1 MANSYFQFKQF
12 KITQDR
18 CAMKVGTDGVLLG
31 AWAPLKKE
39 ACKVLDIGTGT
50 GLVALMLAQRCR
62 SALVEAIDIDE
73 SAVDQARENV
83 ADSPWPERVNVWQMD
98 IKNVPHAWKEKFD
111 CIVSNPPYF
120 VDSLKCP
127 DVSRMLARHTAEL
140 DFPLLAQSAS
150 FLLKEGGV
158 FSVILPADAYVSFV
172 ASCLHEGL
180 HLQRILWVHT
190 KPDIPAKRV
199 LMAFVKQAVERT
211 EQEHLIVEISRH
223 VYSSEY
229 VSLLKDF
236 YLKL

>member
-31 AWAPLKKE
+31 AWAPLKE
-39 ACKVLDIGTGT
+39 SCKVLDIGTGT
-50 GLVALMLAQRCR
+50 GLVALMLAQRCS
-62 SALVEAIDIDE
+62 SACIEAIDIDE
-73 SAVDQARENV
+73 SAVVQARENV
-83 ADSPWPERVNVWQMD
+83 ADSPWPERVNVCQMD
-98 IKNVPHAWKEKFD
+98 VKNAPQTWKETFD

-127 DVSRMLARHTAEL
+127 DKSRMVARHTAEL
-140 DFPLLAQSAS
+140 DFPALAKSAS
-150 FLLKEGGV
+150 FLLNEEGM
-158 FSVILPADAYVSFV
+158 FSVVLPADAYTSFV
-172 ASCLHEGL
+172 SSCLREGL
-180 HLQRILWVHT
+180 HLQRVLWVHT

-199 LMAFVKQAVERT
+199 LMTFVKQAVDET
-211 EQEHLIVEISRH
+211 EQEHLTVEVSRH
-223 VYSSEY
+223 VYSPEY